1 MQYEDIEAKPAN
13 GKRALDISN
22 KVLVNAAKKL
32 PTYRL
37 LWIIIVRH
45 KVAIL
50 AIGNIILVLNW
61 AVPAWPEIVKSL
73 F

>member
-1 MQYEDIEAKPAN
+1 MQYEDIEAKPVN